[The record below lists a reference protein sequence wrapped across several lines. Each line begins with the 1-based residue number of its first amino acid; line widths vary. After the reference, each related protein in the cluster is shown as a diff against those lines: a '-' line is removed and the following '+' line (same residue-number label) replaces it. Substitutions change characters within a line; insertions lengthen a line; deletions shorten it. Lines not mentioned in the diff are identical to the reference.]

1 VIIMNATLPR
11 RLCAASILAALAAA
25 VPAQAQLVYHGF
37 SRIDQSDATFVSIT
51 SADMLGL
58 EAVPVRSYSCTVA
71 WGVRTSA
78 ESTRQSLAAGTLTG
92 AAVGAGALSADV
104 QRELLG
110 LLYGRGGGAG
120 IAHALAPAGS
130 GRRAEGAAARLVQ
143 RLDGLLAVA
152 ERMDPARPGVA
163 APTRLAAA
171 LSAFDDY
178 LDASSSAFLASPPD
192 ELLAVHAVL
201 TRLVNGGI
209 TNHGRTETRAVPGS
223 GLACAVA
230 GVHEEVT
237 PQGRDS
243 SMEEEMRPF
252 AMCMVLESGPA
263 QVYGLITSSGDSLA
277 IVEGEQRV
285 LREAYPAVPTAT
297 ETPWYH
303 AGSNL
308 TIGRDGYGKWSGTR
322 ELVPGSVALFG
333 RYEGINVYAAP
344 GVPRPNSVYV
354 PVGGC
359 GFQEYRLNR
368 ANANLRG

>member
-1 VIIMNATLPR
+1 MNALQPR
-11 RLCAASILAALAAA
+11 RLAGAAILLAALAAA
-25 VPAQAQLVYHGF
+25 VPARAQLVYHGF

-78 ESTRQSLAAGTLTG
+78 ETTGHELAAGTLSG
-92 AAVGAGALSADV
+92 AAVGAAALPAHV
-104 QRELLG
+104 QGELLA
-110 LLYGRGGGAG
+110 LLYGRGSGSR
-120 IAHALAPAGS
+120 IAASLAPAGS
-130 GRRAEGAAARLVQ
+130 GRRAQTAAAVLVR
-143 RLDGLLAVA
+143 RLDGLFAVA

-178 LDASSSAFLASPPD
+178 LDASSAAFLSTPPA
-192 ELLAVHAVL
+192 ELLVVHAAL

-209 TNHGRTETRAVPGS
+209 KNHGRAETRAVPGS

-237 PQGRDS
+237 PTGRGSGMD
-243 SMEEEMRPF
+243 EEMRPF
-252 AMCMVLESGPA
+252 AMCTVAEAGPV
-263 QVYGLITSSGDSLA
+263 QVYGLITPSGDSLA
-277 IVEGEQRV
+277 IVDGEQRV

-303 AGSNL
+303 ADAKVAL
-308 TIGRDGYGKWSGTR
+308 GRDRYARWSGVR

-333 RYEGINVYAAP
+333 RHEGVNVYAAP
-344 GVPRPNSVYV
+344 GVPRPKQVYV
-354 PVGGC
+354 PVGDC
-359 GFQEYRLNR
+359 GFQGYELDQIP
-368 ANANLRG
+368 ANG

>member
-1 VIIMNATLPR
+1 MNASQPR
-11 RLCAASILAALAAA
+11 RRACAALVLASLAAA
-25 VPAQAQLVYHGF
+25 IPAQAQLVYHGF
-37 SRIDQSDATFVSIT
+37 SRVDQSDATFVSIT

-78 ESTRQSLAAGTLTG
+78 EATGASMAAGTLSG
-92 AAVGAGALSADV
+92 AAVGAGELPADV
-104 QRELLG
+104 QRELLALMHGRSSGARIAAG
-110 LLYGRGGGAG
+110 LAR
-120 IAHALAPAGS
+120 AGS
-130 GRRAEGAAARLVQ
+130 SRAAQAAAAALVR
-143 RLDGLLAVA
+143 RLDGLLAAA

-163 APTRLAAA
+163 APTRLSAAI
-171 LSAFDDY
+171 SAFDDY
-178 LDASSSAFLASPPD
+178 LDASSSVFLASPSA

-209 TNHGRTETRAVPGS
+209 ENHGRPETRAVPGS
-223 GLACAVA
+223 GGLACAVA

-243 SMEEEMRPF
+243 SMEDERRPF
-252 AMCMVLESGPA
+252 AMCTVQETGPV

-277 IVEGEQRV
+277 VVEGEERM
-285 LREAYPAVPTAT
+285 LREAFPAVPTAV
-297 ETPWYH
+297 EQSWYH
-303 AGSNL
+303 AGANL
-308 TIGRDGYGKWSGTR
+308 TIGRDGYGKWSGVR

-333 RYEGINVYAAP
+333 RFEGVNVYAAP

-359 GFQEYRLNR
+359 NFQEYRLNR

>member
-1 VIIMNATLPR
+1 MYAPLPR
-11 RLCAASILAALAAA
+11 RAGAALILASLAAA
-25 VPAQAQLVYHGF
+25 LPARGQLVYHGF

-78 ESTRQSLAAGTLTG
+78 ETTGQSLAAGTLSG
-92 AAVGAGALSADV
+92 AAVGAGALPAEV
-104 QRELLG
+104 QRELLA
-110 LLYGRGGGAG
+110 LMRGRAGGSR
-120 IAHALAPAGS
+120 IAEALAPRGS
-130 GRRAEGAAARLVQ
+130 GVRAERAATRLVH

-171 LSAFDDY
+171 LSAFDEY
-178 LDASSSAFLASPPD
+178 LDASSSAFLATPPD

-209 TNHGRTETRAVPGS
+209 ANHGRAETRAVPGS

-230 GVHEEVT
+230 GVHEEV
-237 PQGRDS
+237 PLRGRDS
-243 SMEEEMRPF
+243 SMDDEMRPF
-252 AMCMVLESGPA
+252 AMCTVREAGPV
-263 QVYGLITSSGDSLA
+263 QVYGLITSAGDSLA
-277 IVEGEQRV
+277 IVEGAQHA
-285 LREAYPAVPTAT
+285 LRDAYPAVPTAT

-303 AGSNL
+303 SGANL
-308 TIGRDGYGKWSGTR
+308 TIGRDGYGKWSGIR

-333 RYEGINVYAAP
+333 RYEGVNVYAAP

-359 GFQEYRLNR
+359 QFQEYRLNR